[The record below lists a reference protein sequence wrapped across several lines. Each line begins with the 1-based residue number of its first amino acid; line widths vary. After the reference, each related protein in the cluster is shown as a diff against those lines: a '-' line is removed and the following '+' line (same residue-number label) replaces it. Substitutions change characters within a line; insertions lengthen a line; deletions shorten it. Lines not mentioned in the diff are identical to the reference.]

1 MMMNDTPTLQ
11 VENLSVY
18 YWTGRGPVK
27 AVDNISFTI
36 NRNERFGFIGESGC
50 GKTTTI
56 MAILRLIKRPGNI
69 ESGRILLNGQ
79 DIVTISKEEMRQT
92 RWRKISLIPQG
103 AMNSL
108 NPVMRVHD
116 QIADTIITHEGNV
129 PKDTVRERINSL
141 LDMVELPAN
150 VANMYPHELSG
161 GMKQRVCIAMATALE
176 PELIIADEPT
186 SALDV
191 VVQKAVMQTLIGVQE
206 RLGASM
212 ILIGHDM
219 GLTAQVLDR
228 VGVMYAGKLVEVAD
242 VRALFREA
250 QHPYTQ
256 ALISSLP
263 SIREKK
269 RGGGIPGLPPFLLNP
284 PPGCLFHPRCPHA
297 IETCQQIT
305 PELLPIRS
313 QHLAACHLYS
323 APEKF
328 PAPSHASFIGIRE
341 E

>member
-1 MMMNDTPTLQ
+1 MDNQNTPTLQ
-11 VENLSVY
+11 VENLRVH
-18 YWTGRGPVK
+18 YWTARGPVK
-27 AVDNISFTI
+27 AVDDVSFTV

-56 MAILRLIKRPGNI
+56 MAILRLIKRPGQI
-69 ESGRILLNGQ
+69 EGGRILLNGR
-79 DIVTISKEEMRQT
+79 DLLTLNKEEMRQA
-92 RWRKISLIPQG
+92 RWNRISLIPQG

-108 NPVMRVHD
+108 NPIMRVRD
-116 QIADTIITHEGNV
+116 QIADTILTHKGEVPSNV
-129 PKDTVRERINSL
+129 LREEIISL
-141 LDMVELPAN
+141 LDMVELPAK
-150 VANMYPHELSG
+150 VAAMYPHELSG

-176 PELIIADEPT
+176 PDLIIADEPT

-228 VGVMYAGKLVEVAD
+228 VGVMYAGKLVEVATI
-242 VRALFREA
+242 RELYRTPR
-250 QHPYTQ
+250 HPYTQ

-263 SIREKK
+263 SIQEKK

-284 PPGCLFHPRCPHA
+284 PPGCLFQPRCTHA
-297 IETCQQIT
+297 MEHCKTIT
-305 PELLPIRS
+305 PALRPLEPA
-313 QHLAACHLYS
+313 HLAACHLY
-323 APEKF
+323 APENGYPKDERHVNTT
-328 PAPSHASFIGIRE
+328 A
-341 E
+341 

>member
-1 MMMNDTPTLQ
+1 MSNNSIPTLQ
-11 VENLSVY
+11 VEGLRVY

-27 AVDNISFTI
+27 AVDDVSFTI

-56 MAILRLIKRPGNI
+56 MAILRLIKRPGKI
-69 ESGRILLNGQ
+69 ESGRVLLNGR
-79 DIVTISKEEMRQT
+79 DLIPLDKEEMRET
-92 RWRKISLIPQG
+92 RWSRISLVPQG

-108 NPVMRVHD
+108 NPIMRVRD
-116 QIADTIITHEGNV
+116 QIADTILTHRGDVPTNV
-129 PKDTVRERINSL
+129 LREEVIGL
-141 LDMVELPAN
+141 LDMVELPAK
-150 VANMYPHELSG
+150 VAAMYPHELSG

-206 RLGASM
+206 RLGTSM

-228 VGVMYAGKLVEVAD
+228 VGVMYAGKLVEVANI
-242 VRALFREA
+242 RELYREPR
-250 QHPYTQ
+250 HPYTQ
-256 ALISSLP
+256 ALIASLP
-263 SIREKK
+263 SIQAKK

-284 PPGCLFHPRCPHA
+284 PPGCLFRSRCPHA
-297 IETCQQIT
+297 MQICEQVS
-305 PELLPIRS
+305 PPLRQLQPG
-313 QHLAACHLYS
+313 HFAACHLY
-323 APEKF
+323 ENETDVNT
-328 PAPSHASFIGIRE
+328 AS
-341 E
+341 

>member
-1 MMMNDTPTLQ
+1 MRNDAPPALQ
-11 VENLSVY
+11 VENLRVY
-18 YWTGRGPVK
+18 YWTSRGPVK
-27 AVDNISFTI
+27 AVDDISFTI

-56 MAILRLIKRPGNI
+56 MAILRLIKKPGKI
-69 ESGRILLNGQ
+69 ESGKILLNGQ
-79 DIVTISKEEMRQT
+79 DIAQIDKEAMRQT
-92 RWRKISLIPQG
+92 RWSRISLIPQG

-108 NPVMRVHD
+108 NPIMRVRE
-116 QIADTIITHEGNV
+116 QIADAITTHKEGI
-129 PKDTVRERINSL
+129 PDSL
-141 LDMVELPAN
+141 LRDTIVDMLEMVELPPK
-150 VANMYPHELSG
+150 VANMFPHELSG

-228 VGVMYAGKLVEVAD
+228 VGVMYAGKLVEVAP
-242 VRALFREA
+242 VQELFNSPK
-250 QHPYTQ
+250 HPYTQ

-263 SIREKK
+263 SVREKK

-284 PPGCLFHPRCPHA
+284 PPGCLFRPRCPHA
-297 IETCQQIT
+297 FEPCQTIT
-305 PELLPIRS
+305 PPLLPVS
-313 QHLAACHLYS
+313 PTDLTACHLYTS
-323 APEKF
+323 EKELTWNRN
-328 PAPSHASFIGIRE
+328 GG
-341 E
+341 

>member
-1 MMMNDTPTLQ
+1 MTNHATPTLQ
-11 VENLSVY
+11 VENLRVY

-27 AVDNISFTI
+27 AVDDVSFTI
-36 NRNERFGFIGESGC
+36 QRNERFGFIGESGC

-56 MAILRLIKRPGNI
+56 MAILRLIKRPGKI
-69 ESGRILLNGQ
+69 ESGRVLLNGR
-79 DIVTISKEEMRQT
+79 DLIALEKEEMRET
-92 RWRKISLIPQG
+92 RWSRISLVPQG

-108 NPVMRVHD
+108 NPIMRVRD
-116 QIADTIITHEGNV
+116 QIADTILTHRGAVATNV
-129 PKDTVRERINSL
+129 LREEIVGL
-141 LDMVELPAN
+141 LDMVELPAK

-206 RLGASM
+206 RLGTSM

-228 VGVMYAGKLVEVAD
+228 VGVMYAGKLVEVANI
-242 VRALFREA
+242 RELYREPR
-250 QHPYTQ
+250 HPYTQ
-256 ALISSLP
+256 ALIASLP
-263 SIREKK
+263 SIQAKK

-284 PPGCLFHPRCPHA
+284 PPGCLFRARCPHA
-297 IETCQQIT
+297 MKICEQVT
-305 PELLPIRS
+305 PPLRQLQPG
-313 QHLAACHLYS
+313 HFAACHLYENES
-323 APEKF
+323 DVNT
-328 PAPSHASFIGIRE
+328 AS
-341 E
+341 

>member
-1 MMMNDTPTLQ
+1 MTTETTPALQ
-11 VENLSVY
+11 VDNLRVY
-18 YWTGRGPVK
+18 YWTSRGPVK
-27 AVDNISFTI
+27 AVDDVSFTI
-36 NRNERFGFIGESGC
+36 QRNERFGFIGESGC

-56 MAILRLIKRPGNI
+56 MAILRLIKKPGKI

-79 DIVTISKEEMRQT
+79 DIATSSKEEMRQT
-92 RWRKISLIPQG
+92 RWNRISLIPQG

-108 NPVMRVHD
+108 NPILRVRD
-116 QIADTIITHEGNV
+116 QLGDVILTHKGTV
-129 PKDTVRERINSL
+129 PNAELRTYINDL
-141 LDMVELPAN
+141 LDMVELPAK

-228 VGVMYAGKLVEVAD
+228 VGVMYAGKLVEVASIGE
-242 VRALFREA
+242 LYHHP

-263 SIREKK
+263 SVREKK

-284 PPGCLFHPRCPHA
+284 PAGCRFHPRCPHA
-297 IETCQQIT
+297 FAPCETVT
-305 PELLPIRS
+305 PDLVEVQPN
-313 QHLAACHLYS
+313 HLAACHLYDQTQETWKKTNVNT
-323 APEKF
+323 AL
-328 PAPSHASFIGIRE
+328 
-341 E
+341 

>member
-1 MMMNDTPTLQ
+1 MTIDETPALQ
-11 VENLSVY
+11 VENLRVY
-18 YWTGRGPVK
+18 YWTSRGPVK
-27 AVDNISFTI
+27 AVDDVSFTI
-36 NRNERFGFIGESGC
+36 QRNERFGFIGESGC

-56 MAILRLIKRPGNI
+56 MAILRLIKKPGKI

-79 DIVTISKEEMRQT
+79 DIVAINKEEMRQT
-92 RWRKISLIPQG
+92 RWSKISLIPQG

-108 NPVMRVHD
+108 NPIMRVRD
-116 QIADTIITHEGNV
+116 QLADVIVTHKGPV
-129 PKDTVRERINSL
+129 PSADLRADINAL
-141 LDMVELPAN
+141 LDMVELPAR
-150 VANMYPHELSG
+150 VADMYPHELSG

-228 VGVMYAGKLVEVAD
+228 VGVMYAGKLVEVASI
-242 VRALFREA
+242 RELYHTP

-256 ALISSLP
+256 ALIASLP
-263 SIREKK
+263 SVREKK

-284 PPGCLFHPRCPHA
+284 PSGCRFHPRCPHA
-297 IETCQQIT
+297 FDTCRTVT
-305 PELLPIRS
+305 PELLEVQRD
-313 QHLAACHLYS
+313 HLAACHLYDQ
-323 APEKF
+323 E
-328 PAPSHASFIGIRE
+328 PANWNKAHANTSI
-341 E
+341 

>member
-1 MMMNDTPTLQ
+1 MNENHAPALQ

-18 YWTGRGPVK
+18 YWTARGPVK
-27 AVDNISFTI
+27 AVDGISFTI
-36 NRNERFGFIGESGC
+36 EHNERFGFIGESGC

-56 MAILRLIKRPGNI
+56 MAILRLIKRPGAI
-69 ESGRILLNGQ
+69 ESGRILLNGIDILDLSQ
-79 DIVTISKEEMRQT
+79 DEMRQV
-92 RWRKISLIPQG
+92 RWGKISLIPQG

-116 QIADTIITHEGNV
+116 QIADTITTHKPELPTQMIRAHIT
-129 PKDTVRERINSL
+129 DL
-141 LDMVELPAN
+141 LDMVELPAS
-150 VANMYPHELSG
+150 VADMYPHELSG

-176 PELIIADEPT
+176 PQLIIADEPT

-228 VGVMYAGKLVEVAD
+228 VGVMYAGKLVEVARID
-242 VRALFREA
+242 ALFHA
-250 QHPYTQ
+250 PQHPYTQ

-297 IETCQQIT
+297 MRVCADVT
-305 PELLPIRS
+305 PELRKHGPG
-313 QHLAACHLYS
+313 HLAACHLYTEEGQTA
-323 APEKF
+323 AP
-328 PAPSHASFIGIRE
+328 IGQE
-341 E
+341 SNVNTFV

>member
-1 MMMNDTPTLQ
+1 MTNHNTPTLH
-11 VENLSVY
+11 VENLRVY

-27 AVDNISFTI
+27 AVDDISFTI

-56 MAILRLIKRPGNI
+56 MAILRLIKRPGKI

-79 DIVTISKEEMRQT
+79 DIVGLGKEEMRQT
-92 RWRKISLIPQG
+92 RWSRISLIPQG

-108 NPVMRVHD
+108 NPIMRVRD
-116 QIADTIITHEGNV
+116 QIGDTILTHKGTV
-129 PKDTVRERINSL
+129 PQNILREEINAL
-141 LDMVELPAN
+141 LDMVELPAK

-176 PELIIADEPT
+176 PDLLIADEPT

-206 RLGASM
+206 RMNASM

-228 VGVMYAGKLVEVAD
+228 VGVMYAGKLVEVAPIRD
-242 VRALFREA
+242 LYHSPR
-250 QHPYTQ
+250 HPYTQ

-263 SIREKK
+263 SIQEKK

-284 PPGCLFHPRCPHA
+284 PPGCLFAPRCPHVM
-297 IETCQQIT
+297 EQCKQIS
-305 PELLPIRS
+305 PKLRQLQS
-313 QHLAACHLYS
+313 GHFAACHLYENES
-323 APEKF
+323 NVNTTA
-328 PAPSHASFIGIRE
+328 
-341 E
+341 